1 MKSRMRESC
10 SYGSVRGWAGD
21 CPVYSTEKNIWR
33 KPKKTRLKRFS
44 VRTNICLD
52 KRLMRKIGAHTKL
65 KNQREIVDFALK
77 TAVDVL
83 EQRDAIRSQAR
94 EMFGFTKNAP
104 IYPKGYYESVR
115 GKAE

>member
-1 MKSRMRESC
+1 
-10 SYGSVRGWAGD
+10 
-21 CPVYSTEKNIWR
+21 
-33 KPKKTRLKRFS
+33 
-44 VRTNICLD
+44 
-52 KRLMRKIGAHTKL
+52 MRKIGAHTKL